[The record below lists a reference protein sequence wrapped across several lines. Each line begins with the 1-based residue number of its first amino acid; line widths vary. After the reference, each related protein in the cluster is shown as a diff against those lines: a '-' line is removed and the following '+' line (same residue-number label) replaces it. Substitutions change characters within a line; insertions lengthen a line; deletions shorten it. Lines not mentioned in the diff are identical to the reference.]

1 MSGKH
6 FLLGPSSLPRILNCI
21 GSLYGPAAPDKPSP
35 AAEEGTTCHSLLE
48 FCLSF
53 GVSPR
58 DCLGSTDF
66 NAKFPITIE
75 MVEGVELF
83 LDTLT
88 AVCTEFGIPSTAVVS
103 EQQLVHRTI
112 PNQMFGGTADCIAA
126 HGNTLVVMDLKYG
139 HKQVF
144 ADSEQLTAYS
154 LLALDSLG
162 EQANE
167 ITNVVQI
174 IVQPRGNPQVS
185 RHVLGQN
192 ELFDVWNKI
201 TQAASF
207 VLANPDMSERTTLEH
222 MKAGDWCKYC
232 RRKEGCPARQTLVTE
247 FVELGTFVNPNDMS
261 LIASPTSDLS
271 TEVLVDWKK
280 KFDVIKDFMKGVE
293 TDLKNRAAKG
303 ETIPGFKLVL
313 DWTNRQYVET
323 DEEKLRKKIPR
334 VFKGVT
340 AKDIMEQS
348 LVSVA
353 KLEKVLKSK
362 DLWKQFKDKFN
373 ELVTTKPKGVKL
385 VDARS
390 KGEEVRPETALEL
403 LNAMIEETPDE

>member
-1 MSGKH
+1 
-6 FLLGPSSLPRILNCI
+6 
-21 GSLYGPAAPDKPSP
+21 
-35 AAEEGTTCHSLLE
+35 
-48 FCLSF
+48 
-53 GVSPR
+53 
-58 DCLGSTDF
+58 
-66 NAKFPITIE
+66 
-75 MVEGVELF
+75 
-83 LDTLT
+83 
-88 AVCTEFGIPSTAVVS
+88 
-103 EQQLVHRTI
+103 
-112 PNQMFGGTADCIAA
+112 MFGGTADCIVA

-139 HKQVF
+139 HKQVY

-162 EQANE
+162 ERAND

-185 RHVLGQN
+185 RHVLGQA
-192 ELFDVWNKI
+192 ELFDVWNRVS
-201 TQAASF
+201 QAASF
-207 VLANPDMSERTTLEH
+207 VLANPDMTERTTLEY

-261 LIASPTSDLS
+261 LLASPTSDLS
-271 TEVLVDWKK
+271 TEVLIDWKK

-293 TDLKNRAAKG
+293 TDLKNRAANG
-303 ETIPGFKLVL
+303 ETVPGFKLVL

-334 VFKGVT
+334 VFKGVM

-353 KLEKVLKSK
+353 KLEKILKSK

-390 KGEEVRPETALEL
+390 RGEEVRPETALEL